1 MKRTLL
7 LVFIHGF
14 KGGEGTFRD
23 FPQHLQALLSH
34 ALPKV
39 TVTSIIY
46 PRFETRGD
54 LHDCVAR
61 FKEWLQNKVIDLE
74 VANGTPSPTVEP
86 GIVAAEALLSILS
99 EKPIHP
105 DSTTVANNGT
115 STTRPTTPNPTNK
128 SSNPVNL
135 TLPTNTK
142 LPGSGTTT
150 PKTRSRSTS
159 TVLPPDPTTL
169 VFPFIQGILAFDTP
183 YLGISP
189 SVIAHGAEEHF
200 NAASSAWS
208 AYNSMASA
216 FGWGGSKS
224 GTQSPAVDASR
235 ALPAAGVETQAQEN
249 GWQKFGRVALLG
261 AGVVAAGGAA
271 AYLGRDKVTEGWSWV
286 GSHLEFIGC
295 LARGED
301 LKKRLVAVVQVSET
315 RGVGFAVFY
324 TTLGKAVEG
333 KDQWSTSVVGK
344 ERTFCTIPRE
354 ESRTRKYWV
363 EARNDRAMDEIAAH
377 VSMFGPRENPG
388 FYGMSDQ
395 AKDAVV
401 SWCKDKWYEEGDE
414 EGASLLGEE
423 GEKGTESR
431 PKSREGVEAKEK
443 RKAAEQK
450 EKAKG
455 VPESKGKKPEAEA
468 KEPKKEKEVLEASQT
483 NAEVTRDAKAKLES
497 EVDANLLRPDATG
510 EGQEPVGDEKLSG
523 KAGEAVQNPELED
536 RMDIDNLEARVPG
549 MEAPSVELHSET
561 RKPPRKLRRKS
572 VVQEDSKAE
581 ETKPE
586 EDDRAPTGTEN
597 TVQDPEPEDKMEID
611 EAEVKAPEPEA
622 PLMHSRTE
630 TPRPPRKLRRKS
642 GVQGESRVEEKE
654 PIGDQKEPGSVD
666 DALKDPEPK
675 DKMEIDEAEVKA
687 PEAEVKAPEAE
698 APLVH
703 SRPETPRP
711 PRKLRRKSELQDK
724 KEGAVNDQEVV
735 ESTKPI
741 KRKPRKLLRFS
752 DPKELTDRPESEK
765 SGPEKRVSEMAAA
778 EQAVPE
784 QAVLESAIAQ
794 KALPERPSPEKH
806 DPESDASVSSLRRK
820 PPKLRIKSSTQ
831 NLP

>member
-1 MKRTLL
+1 MQEYNTEEQDEEDATAGLHSRLQGIEPPFHNIDTRFPGSCTNLAVPREEKALFEISRN
-7 LVFIHGF
+7 IF
-14 KGGEGTFRD
+14 K
-23 FPQHLQALLSH
+23 LSL
-34 ALPKV
+34 AML
-39 TVTSIIY
+39 Y
-46 PRFETRGD
+46 LR
-54 LHDCVAR
+54 
-61 FKEWLQNKVIDLE
+61 LQNKVIDLE

-115 STTRPTTPNPTNK
+115 STTRPTTPNPTNN
-128 SSNPVNL
+128 SPAAAPQPQNP
-135 TLPTNTK
+135 LP
-142 LPGSGTTT
+142 LHLHRP
-150 PKTRSRSTS
+150 
-159 TVLPPDPTTL
+159 PPDPTTL

-414 EGASLLGEE
+414 EAQACWV
-423 GEKGTESR
+423 R
-431 PKSREGVEAKEK
+431 REK
-443 RKAAEQK
+443 RAAEQK

-794 KALPERPSPEKH
+794 KALPERLSPEKH

-831 NLP
+831 NLPKSW